1 MVKNMVMSESNNI
14 EQKMLKIQELE
25 LDAKVMDIMAG
36 GQIILLNAK
45 FAYQNNI
52 YTNYRVK
59 IRLGKKSA
67 VVLVDLTNDMIKPGQ
82 IGLFHEASKAIG
94 AKSGSKINL
103 HVIARPQSIQYIK
116 SKIEGHPLKKTEI
129 DSIINDVMTNRLSEP
144 ELSAFMTA
152 SYIHGMSDEE
162 VVGLTD
168 SIVATGDKFKINK
181 KPILDKHCIGGVA
194 GNRTTMLVVPIVAC
208 AGCYIPKTSSRAIT
222 SASGTADTMEL
233 LCDVTIPI
241 NQMQKQVSKIGGCIV
256 WGGAINLAAADDK
269 LIKIRNPLSLDPK
282 GVLLA
287 SILAKKKSVGAKYCI
302 IDIPVGRGVKIEDV
316 SQARSLASDFINIGK
331 RLGITIESLITNGE
345 DPIGNGV
352 GPSLEC
358 KDVMCVL
365 EGKGPHDLREKSI
378 LMSAKLL
385 ELCGKAKRGCGVE
398 MATRIIDSGKAL
410 KKFKEIVEWQGGD
423 EKKLSS
429 DSIPIANY
437 SHRIRAEKNGRVS
450 HLDNKMLSR
459 IARTAGAPAD
469 KLAGIYLHCEKG
481 DMVKKGDPI
490 MDIYASSEHK
500 LSVALKVLK
509 GYEPVELEKVLLDTL
524 R

>member
-1 MVKNMVMSESNNI
+1 MVRSESNGI
-14 EQKMLKIQELE
+14 KEKMLKIQELE
-25 LDAKVMDIMAG
+25 LDAKVLDIMAG
-36 GQIILLNAK
+36 GPIILLNSK

-59 IRLGKKSA
+59 IRSGLKSA

-82 IGLFHEASKAIG
+82 IGLFHEASELIG
-94 AKSGSKINL
+94 AKTGSKINL

-116 SKIEGHPLKKTEI
+116 SKIEGHTLKTSEI
-129 DSIINDVMTNRLSEP
+129 DSIIKDVMANRLSEP

-152 SYIHGMSDEE
+152 SYIRGMSDEE

-168 SIVATGDKFKINK
+168 SIVDTGDKFKINK
-181 KPILDKHCIGGVA
+181 TPILDKHCIGGVA

-233 LCDVTIPI
+233 LCDVTMPIP
-241 NQMQKQVSKIGGCIV
+241 QMQKQVSKIGGCIV

-302 IDIPVGRGVKIEDV
+302 IDIPVGRGVKLEDIT
-316 SQARSLASDFINIGK
+316 QARALASDFINIGK

-352 GPSLEC
+352 GPALEC
-358 KDVMCVL
+358 KDVLAVL

-385 ELCGKAKRGCGVE
+385 ELCKKAKKGQGLS
-398 MATRIIDSGKAL
+398 MATHILESGKAL

-423 EKKLSS
+423 SKKLSS
-429 DSIPIANY
+429 NSIPDANY
-437 SHRIRAEKNGRVS
+437 TYRISAPKDGRVF
-450 HLDNKMLSR
+450 HVDNKMLSR
-459 IARTAGAPAD
+459 IARAAGAPAD
-469 KLAGIYLHCEKG
+469 KFAGVLLHCEKG
-481 DMVKKGDPI
+481 DMIKKGQPI
-490 MDIYASSEHK
+490 MDIHSNSEHK
-500 LSVALKVLK
+500 LSVAIKVLK
-509 GYEPVELEKVLLDTL
+509 GYEPIELEKVLLDTL
-524 R
+524 I